1 MTGTVPRR
9 GPGLATWLLMILI
22 LLLLGAAAA
31 VWGLSRWQAAAEY
44 FGIVP
49 AASSAAPAVAPQAA
63 LAAPQPQPAQSAAPA
78 APQPIAATGVPAV
91 STADVAVLQDRI
103 ARLEN
108 TTQQVAG
115 SAGRADGLLV
125 SFAARR
131 AIDRG
136 VPLGYLESLLSQ
148 RFGASN
154 RQAVATVITAGR
166 NPVRLDQ
173 LQAQFETLGPQLQGG
188 GEVSLWQATRQ
199 QLGSLISIHRSDQVS
214 SKPSATY
221 ARAAARLESGQVDQA
236 LAEAMRLPGIAR
248 AGGWVDQARRY
259 ISAHRALD
267 EIESAALLS
276 R

>member
-9 GPGLATWLLMILI
+9 GPGVAIWLLLI
-22 LLLLGAAAA
+22 LLLLALGAAAA
-31 VWGLSRWQAAAEY
+31 IWGLQRWEGAARFFGMMPAAA
-44 FGIVP
+44 
-49 AASSAAPAVAPQAA
+49 ASAAPLSQSLSSQPGGEPVAAEPPP
-63 LAAPQPQPAQSAAPA
+63 PQPVTEANPAD
-78 APQPIAATGVPAV
+78 T
-91 STADVAVLQDRI
+91 AVLEARI
-103 ARLEN
+103 ARLES

-136 VPLGYLESLLSQ
+136 VPLGYLEALLSE

-173 LQAQFETLGPQLQGG
+173 LQAQFEALGPQLQGG
-188 GEVSLWQATRQ
+188 DDIGFWQATRQ
-199 QLGSLISIHRSDQVS
+199 QLGSLVSIHRVDRPSA
-214 SKPSATY
+214 KPSATY
-221 ARAAARLESGQVDQA
+221 ARASARLDSGQVDQA
-236 LAEAMRLPGIAR
+236 LAEAMRLPGIGS
-248 AGGWVDQARRY
+248 AGSWVDQARRY
-259 ISAHRALD
+259 IAAHRALD

>member
-1 MTGTVPRR
+1 MTGSTPRR
-9 GPGLATWLLMILI
+9 GPGVATWLLLI
-22 LLLLGAAAA
+22 LLLLVVGAGAA
-31 VWGLSRWQAAAEY
+31 VWGLQRWQAAAQF
-44 FGIVP
+44 FGV
-49 AASSAAPAVAPQAA
+49 AATSAPAPQAA
-63 LAAPQPQPAQSAAPA
+63 LSRPATPPPASAAPVA
-78 APQPIAATGVPAV
+78 AASGANP
-91 STADVAVLQDRI
+91 ADVAVLEARI
-103 ARLEN
+103 ARLES

-125 SFAARR
+125 GFAARR

-136 VPLGYLESLLSQ
+136 VPLGYLEALLSE

-173 LQAQFETLGPQLQGG
+173 LQSQFEALGPQLQGG
-188 GEVSLWQATRQ
+188 GEVGVWEATRR
-199 QLGSLISIHRSDQVS
+199 QLGSLISFHRADQPS

-221 ARAAARLESGQVDQA
+221 ARALDRLDAGQVDQA
-236 LAEAMRLPGIAR
+236 LAEAMRLPGISGAN
-248 AGGWVDQARRY
+248 AWVEQARRY
-259 ISAHRALD
+259 IAAHRALD

>member
-1 MTGTVPRR
+1 MTGNVPRR
-9 GPGLATWLLMILI
+9 GPGVATWLLMILT
-22 LLLLGAAAA
+22 LLALGAAAA
-31 VWGLSRWQAAAEY
+31 IWGLQRWESAARF
-44 FGIVP
+44 FGMVP
-49 AASSAAPAVAPQAA
+49 AASASLSPMPQRAVSQPLTEPVAASPS
-63 LAAPQPQPAQSAAPA
+63 LPQPAT
-78 APQPIAATGVPAV
+78 QPVPAD
-91 STADVAVLQDRI
+91 TAVLEARI

-136 VPLGYLESLLSQ
+136 VPLGYLESLLSE

-173 LQAQFETLGPQLQGG
+173 LQAQFEALGPQLQGG
-188 GEVSLWQATRQ
+188 GEVGFWQATRQ
-199 QLGSLISIHRSDQVS
+199 QLGSLISIHRADRPSV
-214 SKPSATY
+214 KPSATY
-221 ARAAARLESGQVDQA
+221 ARASARLDAGQVDQA
-236 LAEAMRLPGIAR
+236 LAEAMRLPGIGS
-248 AGGWVDQARRY
+248 AGPWVNQARRY
-259 ISAHRALD
+259 IAAHRALD